1 MKTGDYIVYI
11 GTRFAELNDVDG
23 VILGFSDKG
32 EAIIEW
38 RVWGDQEVSKCMS
51 RMPYPLEDLQP
62 MTLSKPM
69 RDMAKRQSKQ

>member
-11 GTRFAELNDVDG
+11 GTRFAELIDVDG
-23 VILGFSDKG
+23 VILGFNDKG

-38 RVWGDQEVSKCMS
+38 RPWGDQEVTKCMS
-51 RMPYPLEDLQP
+51 RMPYPLTDLTP

-69 RDMAKRQSKQ
+69 RDMAKRQSK